1 MTSSSL
7 VTIQIFQAYLVI
19 FLSFLL
25 KYTEQTT
32 DKYDSKQKG
41 GSLSGSIGTG
51 LNTTAS
57 VNVNK
62 TEMHSDYQS
71 VDKQT
76 GINAGKGG
84 FDIIVILAN
93 LKKGILVINF
103 KLIVFW
109 RKVNG
114 H

>member
-1 MTSSSL
+1 
-7 VTIQIFQAYLVI
+7 
-19 FLSFLL
+19 
-25 KYTEQTT
+25 
-32 DKYDSKQKG
+32 
-41 GSLSGSIGTG
+41 
-51 LNTTAS
+51 
-57 VNVNK
+57 
-62 TEMHSDYQS
+62 MHSDYQS